1 MISRSSLNCPQSIT
15 EAYLII
21 ERGPKGVVGPLIVHT
36 LVIFNGDR

>member
-1 MISRSSLNCPQSIT
+1 MI

-36 LVIFNGDR
+36 LAIFIRDR